1 MDRFSATLKAIHE
14 LHETHETHESK
25 RMPSS
30 STTVRVFS
38 TAEEVAE
45 AAARQLVE
53 LATNATTIGN
63 RFAVALAGGN
73 TPRRMYELLASG
85 HFRNRVDWPAVHLF
99 FGDERSVSRD
109 HPDSNYRMA
118 YEALISCVDIPASN
132 VHPINGEGEPA
143 TNAALYE
150 TELCEF
156 LRSASK
162 PALDLVLL
170 GLGEDG
176 HTASLFPHTQALGV
190 TDKWVVA
197 NWVEKLASYRITLTP
212 TAINGSSQ
220 VTFMVAGANKAAA
233 VKAVLEGPLQ
243 PENLPAQLI
252 KPEAGTLT
260 WLLDSQAASMLS
272 KH

>member
-1 MDRFSATLKAIHE
+1 MENA
-14 LHETHETHESK
+14 
-25 RMPSS
+25 
-30 STTVRVFS
+30 VRVFENL
-38 TAEEVAE
+38 AEVAR
-45 AAARQLVE
+45 AAAEQFVE
-53 LATNATTIGN
+53 LANNGAAEDN

-73 TPRRMYELLASG
+73 TPRRLYELLG
-85 HFRNRVDWPAVHLF
+85 GDQFRNHVDWSGIHLF
-99 FGDERSVSRD
+99 FGDERCVARN

-118 YEALISCVDIPASN
+118 HQALISRVEIPALN
-132 VHPINGEGEPA
+132 IHPMTGDGEPT

-150 TELCEF
+150 TELREF
-156 LRSASK
+156 FPGAS
-162 PALDLVLL
+162 PAFDLVLL

-176 HTASLFPHTQALGV
+176 HTASLFPGTSALRV

-197 NWVEKLASYRITLTP
+197 NWVEKLESYRITLTP
-212 TAINGSSQ
+212 AAINGAAQ
-220 VTFMVAGANKAAA
+220 VIFLVSGANKAAA

-252 KPEAGTLT
+252 KPEAGILT